1 MYFKLNIMK
10 TTLVK
15 LRVIIRASV
24 LYILVTFGNTC
35 GPSEYK
41 SSKGEC
47 CPMCNRGSVVYCEC
61 SGDSS
66 TTCVPYSPG
75 TFVNEPNGLDKCF
88 TCRNCSKSQGLYI
101 QSQCNTIK
109 DTVCDVLDGYHC
121 VDYSNSQCHLAQKH
135 TVCNPGQEIKTPGT
149 KRSDTKCEDCPFG
162 FYSPTGQNCTRW
174 TDCAVKNERLKETG
188 SSIKDVTCTQ
198 NSRSRYGFY
207 IAAVTFILCGMCL
220 YLKPWITSFV
230 LKHPIPETN
239 PEKSTHQTAE
249 ENEDDFHSQ
258 PVLSCPSTE
267 ANVASSVTLS
277 G

>member
-1 MYFKLNIMK
+1 MMSMKHDDEGGQKCWVCLYFKLNIMK

-47 CPMCNRGSVVYCEC
+47 CPMCNIGSVVLWEC

-66 TTCVPYSPG
+66 TTCIPCSPG
-75 TFVNEPNGLDKCF
+75 TYMNEPNGLFKCL

-121 VDYSNSQCHLAQKH
+121 VDYSNSQCQLAQKH

-149 KRSDTKCEDCPFG
+149 KRSDTKCEDCPSG
-162 FYSPTGQNCTRW
+162 FYSPTGLNCTRW
-174 TDCAVKNERLKETG
+174 TDCAVKNEIQTETG
-188 SSIKDVTCTQ
+188 SSIKDVACTPK
-198 NSRSRYGFY
+198 SRSRYGLC
-207 IAAVTFILCGMCL
+207 IAAVPAAVTFILCCMCL
-220 YLKPWITSFV
+220 YLKPGITCSV
-230 LKHPIPETN
+230 LKVSPEILCF
-239 PEKSTHQTAE
+239 KSVVFLY
-249 ENEDDFHSQ
+249 NR
-258 PVLSCPSTE
+258 
-267 ANVASSVTLS
+267 N
-277 G
+277 